1 MRRLRTSLRGCGSS
15 LFFRASVIAARKCLR
30 VNGGLSEPPP
40 TRKEGGG
47 TPKGAPWVNSRGL
60 FPGSPENRGTRQRL
74 STLRRGVVAL
84 VRASGDL
91 AHGDFAPLPV
101 PVQPA
106 SVADPDSGAG
116 RIPKHSRERRAT
128 LAPALRRRSHPHVPK
143 RPIETLPLV
152 G

>member
-1 MRRLRTSLRGCGSS
+1 MVG
-15 LFFRASVIAARKCLR
+15 SVILPRTEKREAERRKAHL
-30 VNGGLSEPPP
+30 G
-40 TRKEGGG
+40 
-47 TPKGAPWVNSRGL
+47 NSRGL
-60 FPGSPENRGTRQRL
+60 FPGSPGNRGTRQRL
-74 STLRRGVVAL
+74 STFRRGVVAL

-116 RIPKHSRERRAT
+116 RIPKYSRERRAT
-128 LAPALRRRSHPHVPK
+128 FAPALRRRSHPHVPK

>member
-1 MRRLRTSLRGCGSS
+1 MVG
-15 LFFRASVIAARKCLR
+15 SVILPRTEKREAERRKAHL
-30 VNGGLSEPPP
+30 G
-40 TRKEGGG
+40 
-47 TPKGAPWVNSRGL
+47 NSRGL
-60 FPGSPENRGTRQRL
+60 FPGSPGNRGTRQRL
-74 STLRRGVVAL
+74 STFHRGVVAL

-116 RIPKHSRERRAT
+116 RIPKYSRERRAT
-128 LAPALRRRSHPHVPK
+128 LAPRPQAPLPPSRSKASLSNAPSQ
-143 RPIETLPLV
+143 L